1 MMPLPPPLT
10 TQSTET
16 SLFPPQLLAKGEREK
31 IRIFLRAPNHKY
43 RINNLKA
50 AKEGET
56 GQALEAG
63 ASREELKLGK
73 VKEGKGLPLCGA
85 GKAVAVL
92 DAHLSRQLAVPAYPW
107 DWGRWIGFC
116 TQTGHAQ
123 PCPSAPSTGPIH
135 IAEGSWGRPPPGS
148 AANPQ
153 PPG

>member
-73 VKEGKGLPLCGA
+73 VKEGGSKQQLGTWTALLGQWGRVGGRNMGPPQEGEAGPLPGA
-85 GKAVAVL
+85 GNEVRK
-92 DAHLSRQLAVPAYPW
+92 H
-107 DWGRWIGFC
+107 FK
-116 TQTGHAQ
+116 
-123 PCPSAPSTGPIH
+123 
-135 IAEGSWGRPPPGS
+135 
-148 AANPQ
+148 
-153 PPG
+153 